1 MESLAL
7 MVAIILGIAVLSG
20 PIALFLTWLPIIN
33 SENTKVAV
41 SLIRR
46 IFVTLLS
53 VTGSLVS
60 FMLFIASAG
69 IAGIL
74 MAIFGSVTA
83 LFAVKREYFPHG
95 LRNGRSN
102 GNFFGRGSDRRN
114 GPSGQH

>member
-1 MESLAL
+1 MESLAV
-7 MVAIILGIAVLSG
+7 MVAIILGVALFSG
-20 PIALFLTWLPIIN
+20 PVALFFTWLPVIN
-33 SENTKVAV
+33 KENTNGSIA
-41 SLIRR
+41 LARR
-46 IFVTLLS
+46 LFVTLLA

-83 LFAVKREYFPHG
+83 FFAVKREYFPDG
-95 LRNGRSN
+95 LRNGKSN